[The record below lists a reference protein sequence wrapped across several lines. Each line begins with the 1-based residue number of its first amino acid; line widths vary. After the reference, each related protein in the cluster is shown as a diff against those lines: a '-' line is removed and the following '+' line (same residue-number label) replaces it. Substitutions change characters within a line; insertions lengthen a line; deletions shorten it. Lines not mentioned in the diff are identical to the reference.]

1 MQLTYFGGPATGKPH
16 WSHDGQRIAFFSRKE
31 GHADVYV
38 IGAYGGAPRRLTTE
52 TSDESFPSW
61 SRDDKWM
68 YFSSNRG
75 GAWDLWRMPVEGGA
89 AVQITHNGGVDPVES
104 FDGKTLYFAKR
115 SGPGIWRVSIHGGE
129 EVKVLDAGTP
139 GAWALAESGVYL
151 LDETDR
157 GPGLTFF
164 DFSSRRISRI
174 ASLPKESV
182 YGLGGHDVLAVSPG
196 AKSIIYVQMDR
207 VESDLVLVQNY
218 R

>member
-1 MQLTYFGGPATGKPH
+1 MNPFRA
-16 WSHDGQRIAFFSRKE
+16 
-31 GHADVYV
+31 GHATTSGCTSAQTAAVHG
-38 IGAYGGAPRRLTTE
+38 IYGECQLR
-52 TSDESFPSW
+52 
-61 SRDDKWM
+61 
-68 YFSSNRG
+68 
-75 GAWDLWRMPVEGGA
+75 A

-139 GAWALAESGVYL
+139 GAWALAESGIYL

-164 DFSSRRISRI
+164 DFSSRWISRI